1 MAQQTESAGESA
13 SRLGRYASS
22 TQSSQG
28 KSDPVGNL
36 QRFAAAEQE
45 RQKKKKKDEADAA
58 KAKTAAGSVN
68 TAPEKGYLS
77 QLYDKYIGSYF
88 NSGSK

>member
-1 MAQQTESAGESA
+1 MPPQTSEDA
-13 SRLGRYASS
+13 SRLGRYAGS
-22 TQSSQG
+22 TQTAQG

-58 KAKTAAGSVN
+58 AAAKAKQGTVD

-88 NSGSK
+88 SGSK